1 MALLRVKVK
10 NISVN
15 SRLASE
21 EQESLFENVHHA
33 QQLPCLVRYTNS
45 IVVLHTDWHFV
56 CAGSIDPFPWNSHY
70 AHCFTAALLG
80 IGAFDM

>member
-1 MALLRVKVK
+1 MALRVKVK

-21 EQESLFENVHHA
+21 ESLFENVHHA

-45 IVVLHTDWHFV
+45 IVVLHRDWHFV
-56 CAGSIDPFPWNSHY
+56 CAGSIEIHFLETRITLTVLWLPF
-70 AHCFTAALLG
+70 
-80 IGAFDM
+80 

>member
-1 MALLRVKVK
+1 MALRVKVK

-15 SRLASE
+15 RILASE
-21 EQESLFENVHHA
+21 ESLFENVHHA

>member
-1 MALLRVKVK
+1 MALRVKVK

-15 SRLASE
+15 RILASE
-21 EQESLFENVHHA
+21 ESLFENVHHA

-56 CAGSIDPFPWNSHY
+56 CAGTIDPFPWNSHY
-70 AHCFTAALLG
+70 AHCFMAALFG